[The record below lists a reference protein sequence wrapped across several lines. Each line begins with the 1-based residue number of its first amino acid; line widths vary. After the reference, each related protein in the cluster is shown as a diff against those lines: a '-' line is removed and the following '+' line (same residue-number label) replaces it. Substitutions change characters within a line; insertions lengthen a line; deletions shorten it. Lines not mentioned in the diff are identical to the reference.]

1 MGAHTYT
8 TDIMQCSKMI
18 ALGLIA
24 VTAVSA
30 TVFLKEDFSGDWESR
45 WVQSEHDS
53 GYGEFKATA
62 GKFGSDVGIQ
72 TSQDAKFYSLTSSF
86 DKFSNEDKDLV
97 VQYSVKFE
105 QGIDCGGGYIKLSP
119 STVDQKDYHGETQ
132 YNIMFGPDICGA
144 TKRTHLIF
152 NYNDEN
158 HLRTSD
164 LRTESDELT
173 HLYTLVVKPDRTYE
187 VMIDQSSIATGNL
200 VDDFSFLPPKEI
212 KDPEVSKPEDWVDDA
227 QMADP
232 DDVKPDNWDDEPEYI
247 VDPEAEKPDDW
258 DDEDD
263 GEWEAPTIEN
273 PEYKGEWEAAMIDNP
288 DYKGPWVHPM
298 IANPEYEDDESIGK
312 YADFGVVGID
322 IWQVKSGTIFD
333 SIFIGDDLDEAK
345 AFAKETYHA
354 NKDAEKESFDAEKE
368 EQRKKDEEERKKR
381 EEEMKEMEDED
392 DDDDDEIV
400 EDDDD
405 DNAGHE
411 EL

>member
-1 MGAHTYT
+1 MGNHTQTT

-62 GKFGSDVGIQ
+62 GKHGSDVGLQ

-152 NYNDEN
+152 NYNDDN

-187 VMIDQSSIATGNL
+187 VFIDESSIASGNL

-263 GEWEAPTIEN
+263 GEWEAPTIE
-273 PEYKGEWEAAMIDNP
+273 
-288 DYKGPWVHPM
+288 
-298 IANPEYEDDESIGK
+298 NPEYEDDESIGK

-405 DNAGHE
+405 NAGHE